1 MFSWL
6 LGFIPRHGIVIW
18 SYGDSMYNFFRN
30 CQAYFQ
36 RGCTILSPH
45 QCWMSVPMCCILAS
59 ICYCRFYYSPLSGH
73 AMEGNGYLAYLQG
86 NSGAPDWRWPTPQ
99 ADRMH
104 AHSGPPLSFLGHCC
118 PREEPTHVRLP
129 FYWLFSFFLSI
140 DQLTDWLIDW
150 SHHAACRIL
159 VLQRGT
165 EPTPPAVEV
174 QSLNHLDHQGS
185 PSQGL
190 LLTGGF
196 F

>member
-1 MFSWL
+1 MC
-6 LGFIPRHGIVIW
+6 
-18 SYGDSMYNFFRN
+18 NFLRN

-45 QCWMSVPMCCILAS
+45 QCWRSVPMCCILAS
-59 ICYCRFYYSPLSGH
+59 ICYCLFYYSLPSGR

-86 NSGAPDWRWPTPQ
+86 NVVYLTEGDLLPRQTECVPTRGLHCLSWVTAVPG
-99 ADRMH
+99 RNPPH
-104 AHSGPPLSFLGHCC
+104 A
-118 PREEPTHVRLP
+118 RLP
-129 FYWLFSFFLSI
+129 ILLSLFFLSFYQSF
-140 DQLTDWLIDW
+140 DRLIDR

-159 VLQRGT
+159 VLQRGID
-165 EPTPPAVEV
+165 PTPPAVDA
-174 QSLNHLDHQGS
+174 QSFNHLDHQGS